1 MQMQNFKVFFFKF
14 VVVNYLWLAYCCTP
28 TTQIENGRVQFR
40 VENEFEVGLTMMS
53 DVPDV
58 PWRLLEIDILV
69 TDSEAGS
76 MFTFF
81 SQIIHQN

>member
-1 MQMQNFKVFFFKF
+1 MQNFQVIHWPCLCLPLLFDSYFI
-14 VVVNYLWLAYCCTP
+14 LR
-28 TTQIENGRVQFR
+28 TQIDNGRVQFR

-53 DVPDV
+53 DLPDV

-76 MFTFF
+76 MHLQKPGT
-81 SQIIHQN
+81 